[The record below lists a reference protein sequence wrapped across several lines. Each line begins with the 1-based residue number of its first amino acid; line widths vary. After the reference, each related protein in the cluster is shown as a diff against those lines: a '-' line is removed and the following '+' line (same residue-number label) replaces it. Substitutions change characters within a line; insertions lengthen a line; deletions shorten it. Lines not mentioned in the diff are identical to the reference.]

1 MRFTFNRNSDDMLV
15 KLCSTS
21 NWTESVPPNSV
32 MSSLLSW
39 SKLCLL
45 SAGRLGSGWV
55 TAQEPGVD
63 EELFGPPLPPGW
75 FIWGSL
81 HPQDFDISHLL
92 FSLSVSSQ
100 AHSIDPT
107 SELYDWTAS
116 KKKKKRQDF
125 TMAHT
130 HTHRQAVTALQR
142 SDTSMLQGCCI

>member
-21 NWTESVPPNSV
+21 NWTESVPPNS
-32 MSSLLSW
+32 
-39 SKLCLL
+39 
-45 SAGRLGSGWV
+45 
-55 TAQEPGVD
+55 D
-63 EELFGPPLPPGW
+63 ELFVVMIQTVFIICRPTRLWLGHCSGAWCRRRAFWAATTPRVVYLGQPSPPGLW
-75 FIWGSL
+75 YFTL
-81 HPQDFDISHLL
+81 AVFT
-92 FSLSVSSQ
+92 FCELSSSQ
-100 AHSIDPT
+100 YWSNLRTVRLDSIQ
-107 SELYDWTAS
+107 